1 MHALAMLSVAGGRL
15 WVVVAINSM
24 AVHGRVFSSTP
35 VKLSKSPKFVKF
47 PPPFP
52 KLTVHG
58 EAILL
63 YGRVALNLPPN
74 SNRDRCGFDFP
85 LFCYPRTRILCAPWT
100 VRPRSAPAR
109 LIHVPVTGYASN
121 AYRPAPFCLVTI
133 NQPEHRNLRRYSSAI
148 VVSLNQGCNYVIETR
163 SRVVSRP

>member
-35 VKLSKSPKFVKF
+35 VKLSRSPKFVKF

-58 EAILL
+58 DATLL
-63 YGRVALNLPPN
+63 YGRVALILPPN

-85 LFCYPRTRILCAPWT
+85 FSVTREPGS
-100 VRPRSAPAR
+100 SAPR
-109 LIHVPVTGYASN
+109 GQLVPGLLL
-121 AYRPAPFCLVTI
+121 LV
-133 NQPEHRNLRRYSSAI
+133 
-148 VVSLNQGCNYVIETR
+148 
-163 SRVVSRP
+163 